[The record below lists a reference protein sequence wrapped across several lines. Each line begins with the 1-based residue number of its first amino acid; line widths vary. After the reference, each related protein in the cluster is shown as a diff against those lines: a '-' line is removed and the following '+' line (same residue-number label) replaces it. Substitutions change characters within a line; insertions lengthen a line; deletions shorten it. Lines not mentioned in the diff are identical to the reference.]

1 MITTNQL
8 DEWQAVCDK
17 AMRGPWTISTL
28 PPNCGP
34 NFFGRLMVDSGG
46 WSLLNTNEEPQ
57 AVFTAT
63 ARSAMPQLIA
73 EVRSLREQLRA
84 YQTSSLRRQ
93 MRDWSEDWY
102 GSGWE
107 SQLSQRIWLCD
118 EWDEEDVAKPSATA
132 IVEFGRSIDAWI
144 ADDEKV
150 VTIAEWEAML
160 AEQGDESK

>member
-1 MITTNQL
+1 
-8 DEWQAVCDK
+8 
-17 AMRGPWTISTL
+17 
-28 PPNCGP
+28 
-34 NFFGRLMVDSGG
+34 
-46 WSLLNTNEEPQ
+46 
-57 AVFTAT
+57 
-63 ARSAMPQLIA
+63 
-73 EVRSLREQLRA
+73 
-84 YQTSSLRRQ
+84 